1 MRRVLVDNGILA
13 YILYYLSFQKMKI
26 DKELLHLASVS
37 LIGFG
42 GMKVLPVG
50 TISLPVVVGT
60 YKGHIL
66 CKLANPLTKCTSLVI
81 G

>member
-26 DKELLHLASVS
+26 DKKLLHLANVS

-50 TISLPVVVGT
+50 IISLPVVVGT
-60 YKGHIL
+60 Y
-66 CKLANPLTKCTSLVI
+66 
-81 G
+81 

>member
-1 MRRVLVDNGILA
+1 MRRVLVDNGILV

-26 DKELLHLASVS
+26 DKELLHLANVS

-42 GMKVLPVG
+42 GVKVLPVG

-60 YKGHIL
+60 Y
-66 CKLANPLTKCTSLVI
+66 
-81 G
+81 